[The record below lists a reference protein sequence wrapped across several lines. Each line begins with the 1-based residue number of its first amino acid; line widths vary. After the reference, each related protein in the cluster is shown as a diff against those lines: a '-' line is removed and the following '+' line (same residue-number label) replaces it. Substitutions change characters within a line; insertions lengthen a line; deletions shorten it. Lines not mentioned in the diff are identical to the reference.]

1 MDVPSFGTWEMLGN
15 NVPLA
20 SIVTV
25 ATPCWGFEAQ
35 CGYRVGRTWFDF
47 QSLFDTLLFFI
58 TVVTLP
64 SGRGAHNIEHL
75 AHSVNL
81 VLLTFQS
88 RYILFLGVQGMEFNL
103 IIEIRCL
110 NCA

>member
-1 MDVPSFGTWEMLGN
+1 M
-15 NVPLA
+15 
-20 SIVTV
+20 VTV
-25 ATPCWGFEAQ
+25 LVEHGLISSRFLIPC
-35 CGYRVGRTWFDF
+35 
-47 QSLFDTLLFFI
+47 FFFY

-64 SGRGAHNIEHL
+64 SGGGAHTIKHL

-88 RYILFLGVQGMEFNL
+88 RYVLFLGVQGMQFNL
-103 IIEIRCL
+103 IIEIGCL

>member
-1 MDVPSFGTWEMLGN
+1 MFHHLKHGRCLGTTFLLL
-15 NVPLA
+15 PLL
-20 SIVTV
+20 V
-25 ATPCWGFEAQ
+25 WRH
-35 CGYRVGRTWFDF
+35 RVGGLKPNMATVLVEHGLIFSRF
-47 QSLFDTLLFFI
+47 LIPCPFFT

-64 SGRGAHNIEHL
+64 SGGRAHTIEHL

-88 RYILFLGVQGMEFNL
+88 RYILFLGVQGMQFNL
-103 IIEIRCL
+103 IIEIGCL

>member
-35 CGYRVGRTWFDF
+35 RGYRVGRTWFDF
-47 QSLFDTLLFFI
+47 QSLFDTLLFF
-58 TVVTLP
+58 
-64 SGRGAHNIEHL
+64 
-75 AHSVNL
+75 
-81 VLLTFQS
+81 LLQ
-88 RYILFLGVQGMEFNL
+88 
-103 IIEIRCL
+103 
-110 NCA
+110 